1 MEGGNDNN
9 NGNYYYNGN
18 NNNGD
23 NYYGQ
28 LFVGP
33 YCASDGKSIHMGV
46 FYDAGCSA
54 VAPSKLYATRNYGAS
69 LPFSNEAIVST
80 SECMSCKQVDRDNNN
95 NYYYEEELEP
105 TELCEMAY
113 ETAVKCETKMNINY
127 KDTSGC
133 DYINTILPKLSSA
146 SRSSGIYGGKV
157 GSSGNAG
164 SAFAWIFACTTII
177 FGAYAYFLYRKIKR
191 GSAQMSAGNG
201 NLA

>member
-1 MEGGNDNN
+1 
-9 NGNYYYNGN
+9 
-18 NNNGD
+18 
-23 NYYGQ
+23 
-28 LFVGP
+28 
-33 YCASDGKSIHMGV
+33 MGV

-54 VAPSKLYATRNYGAS
+54 IAPSKLYATRNYGAS

-80 SECMSCKQVDRDNNN
+80 NECMSCKQVDQDNNN
-95 NYYYEEELEP
+95 NNNNNQNYNNGNGYYYEEEYET

-113 ETAVKCETKMNINY
+113 ETAVKCESNMKINY

-133 DYINTILPKLSSA
+133 DYINTILPRLSSA

-164 SAFAWIFACTTII
+164 SAFAWIFACTTIL